1 MGAQHCGGLVLPSTW
16 VPDVEV
22 LFRCSDAEA
31 AGSVPPPP
39 RDMLDV
45 ILMGKRRAGEG
56 WSSKLETQLCYELKT
71 FLLAGHETSAS
82 MLTLTLLEV
91 LSAPAME
98 ARILQ
103 EAAAVLGP
111 PESDKARPDMSS
123 MPSASRFGTRPAHQ
137 HVAVD

>member
-1 MGAQHCGGLVLPSTW
+1 MRSVLALYYSSCLVPLTGLH
-16 VPDVEV
+16 DVESQC
-22 LFRCSDAEA
+22 RCSDAEVA
-31 AGSVPPPP
+31 ASVPPPP

-45 ILMGKRRAGEG
+45 ILLGKRRAGEG

-111 PESDKARPDMSS
+111 PHSDKA
-123 MPSASRFGTRPAHQ
+123 
-137 HVAVD
+137 

>member
-1 MGAQHCGGLVLPSTW
+1 MILQAAC
-16 VPDVEV
+16 
-22 LFRCSDAEA
+22 RCEDAEA
-31 AGSVPPPP
+31 AGSMPPPT

-56 WSSKLETQLCYELKT
+56 WSRKLERQLCYELKT

-91 LSAPAME
+91 LSAPEIE

-103 EAAAVLGP
+103 EASAVLGP
-111 PESDKARPDMSS
+111 PQSDKARPCILPCSS
-123 MPSASRFGTRPAHQ
+123 ICCQKHPF
-137 HVAVD
+137 